1 MSQSYELTFKYN
13 KKSGQADLNAYTL
26 HSKSRFF
33 RIFLDFKKCLKMS
46 SKEGYSTLKF
56 CMLKFQPSS
65 TTEMLLTFVF
75 HTSLNLYFFFFET
88 FFWIKDE
95 SNFGW
100 ITFRYKDVA
109 HSNL

>member
-1 MSQSYELTFKYN
+1 
-13 KKSGQADLNAYTL
+13 
-26 HSKSRFF
+26 
-33 RIFLDFKKCLKMS
+33 MS

-65 TTEMLLTFVF
+65 TTEMFLTFVF

-109 HSNL
+109 HSNITQAQSIPALSNMVATNHMRLFKVI